1 MAVAAMKKGQTHRSE
16 ILAQRLNRT
25 KASSVISL
33 GKMLTVPVRA
43 SLWSY
48 TNVETQRKSP
58 ETTLRSFIFPN
69 GKSRFSVVPVSGSS
83 QPLDHRVVQVGKA
96 L

>member
-16 ILAQRLNRT
+16 ILARLNRI
-25 KASSVISL
+25 KASLSVISL
-33 GKMLTVPVRA
+33 GKMLIITVRA

-69 GKSRFSVVPVSGSS
+69 G
-83 QPLDHRVVQVGKA
+83 
-96 L
+96 